1 MFAPRGR
8 RTDCAK
14 RITVNGETV
23 DSPAFNVEGNEKILL
38 DGEKLPAVEST
49 RLWLYYKPTG
59 LLTTHKDTS
68 NRPTVFDNL
77 PAGLPRVISVGRL
90 DLNSEGLLLLTNN
103 GELSRTLE
111 LPQNGW
117 SRRYKVKVH
126 GRVSQA
132 KIDSLA
138 DGVTVDGVA
147 YGPVK
152 ILLGETQGTNTWLTI
167 TLQEGKNREIRRL
180 MKYIG
185 LEVARLIRLSYGP
198 FQLGSLKKAKC
209 ARFRKSSERTARR
222 QIPVMRIIGG
232 LYRGKNFFRRVQF
245 TFVPLPIRR
254 AKLFLTFYTANF
266 PSRGINFESPTFLP
280 AAARLRSR
288 RFPAACGMQ
297 PWQTLTSPTR
307 HAMLRFFRPKNKIRL
322 LKADA
327 ARLPAADAPFDL
339 IFLDAPY
346 HKGLSEKRWLRFCG
360 KTGWPKTLYAW
371 WNWPVTKPLP
381 FRPDCKRLTTAATAS
396 AVLFFSANKQLD
408 FLSKKSI
415 IITVQLNYL
424 HYDFNFT

>member
-1 MFAPRGR
+1 MSERLAKFIARSGVCSR
-8 RTDCAK
+8 RAAEELIAQK
-14 RITVNGETV
+14 RITVNGEIV
-23 DSPAFNVEGNEKILL
+23 DSPAFNVDGNEKILL
-38 DGEKLPAVEST
+38 DGEKLPAVETT

-126 GRVSQA
+126 GRISQA

-198 FQLGSLKKAKC
+198 FQLGSLKKGEVREVSQKVLKEQLGDK
-209 ARFRKSSERTARR
+209 FR
-222 QIPVMRIIGG
+222 
-232 LYRGKNFFRRVQF
+232 L
-245 TFVPLPIRR
+245 
-254 AKLFLTFYTANF
+254 
-266 PSRGINFESPTFLP
+266 
-280 AAARLRSR
+280 
-288 RFPAACGMQ
+288 
-297 PWQTLTSPTR
+297 
-307 HAMLRFFRPKNKIRL
+307 
-322 LKADA
+322 
-327 ARLPAADAPFDL
+327 
-339 IFLDAPY
+339 
-346 HKGLSEKRWLRFCG
+346 
-360 KTGWPKTLYAW
+360 
-371 WNWPVTKPLP
+371 
-381 FRPDCKRLTTAATAS
+381 
-396 AVLFFSANKQLD
+396 
-408 FLSKKSI
+408 
-415 IITVQLNYL
+415 
-424 HYDFNFT
+424 

>member
-1 MFAPRGR
+1 MSERLAKFIARSGVCSR
-8 RTDCAK
+8 RAAEELIAQK

-117 SRRYKVKVH
+117 RRRYKVKVH

-198 FQLGSLKKAKC
+198 FQLGSLKKGEVREVPQKVLKEQLGDK
-209 ARFRKSSERTARR
+209 FR
-222 QIPVMRIIGG
+222 
-232 LYRGKNFFRRVQF
+232 L
-245 TFVPLPIRR
+245 
-254 AKLFLTFYTANF
+254 
-266 PSRGINFESPTFLP
+266 
-280 AAARLRSR
+280 
-288 RFPAACGMQ
+288 
-297 PWQTLTSPTR
+297 
-307 HAMLRFFRPKNKIRL
+307 
-322 LKADA
+322 
-327 ARLPAADAPFDL
+327 
-339 IFLDAPY
+339 
-346 HKGLSEKRWLRFCG
+346 
-360 KTGWPKTLYAW
+360 
-371 WNWPVTKPLP
+371 
-381 FRPDCKRLTTAATAS
+381 
-396 AVLFFSANKQLD
+396 
-408 FLSKKSI
+408 
-415 IITVQLNYL
+415 
-424 HYDFNFT
+424 